1 MPCAVES
8 LREMVPDLPFVL
20 VERVMPPRDADAL
33 LEDLRAEATTWG
45 QDEWWIAGEARK
57 APRLTAVYEMP
68 PLDDARAEAL
78 QWRAS
83 TTTTTTRRMEAG
95 PSACPRRECAS
106 PPSAHPPRSPPRSA
120 PSRRDTFRMT

>member
-1 MPCAVES
+1 MRIGGPDAAWRPCTVES
-8 LREMVPDLPFVL
+8 LKDVVPDLPFAL

-68 PLDDARAEAL
+68 VEEDAEAEAL
-78 QWRAS
+78 RMAGLDDDDEEEDADGGS
-83 TTTTTTRRMEAG
+83 ERVPPPPPGRRQ
-95 PSACPRRECAS
+95 
-106 PPSAHPPRSPPRSA
+106 
-120 PSRRDTFRMT
+120 SRG